1 MKEQMQ
7 TAGLEAWKKTNTNI
21 VSENECNVETGE
33 HQDSRAKGGT

>member
-7 TAGLEAWKKTNTNI
+7 TAGLEAWKNHTNI
-21 VSENECNVETGE
+21 VSENECNVQTGE